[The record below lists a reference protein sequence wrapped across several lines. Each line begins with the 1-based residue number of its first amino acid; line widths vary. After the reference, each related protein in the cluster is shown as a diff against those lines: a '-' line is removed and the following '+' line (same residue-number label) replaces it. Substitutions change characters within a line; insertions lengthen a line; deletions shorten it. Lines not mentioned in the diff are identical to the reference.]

1 MGLMQH
7 QSEYWSKTLKC
18 FFILADTSKHVHV
31 CSKGIISYIPSLEY
45 LKDVIFLISFTA
57 IFFYPSY
64 FGRGDS
70 PVIFF
75 RCDLIHRGYAQPPFS
90 PLSSQYFDRFLSQF
104 NRPALSN
111 APGLLYYT
119 QDKNTKTLLRAQT
132 CYFSSCS
139 RRSASN
145 LRRCNHNRSAME
157 DLGTRLRRKEVR
169 KRGTL
174 RSGNEPDLV
183 LPRFKLYHYWNLLS
197 RLISPQGAQA
207 LYETII
213 LCSFL
218 WEFRVN
224 MMGTGLSSHYCLC
237 KQ

>member
-1 MGLMQH
+1 M
-7 QSEYWSKTLKC
+7 
-18 FFILADTSKHVHV
+18 
-31 CSKGIISYIPSLEY
+31 
-45 LKDVIFLISFTA
+45 IFKETQRWVFGKQFLD
-57 IFFYPSY
+57 FFYPSY
-64 FGRGDS
+64 LGRGDS

-75 RCDLIHRGYAQPPFS
+75 RCDLIHRGYAQPPS
-90 PLSSQYFDRFLSQF
+90 PTFITVFWWFLSQF
-104 NRPALSN
+104 NRKALSY

-132 CYFSSCS
+132 CNFSSCS

-157 DLGTRLRRKEVR
+157 GLGTRLRRKEVR
-169 KRGTL
+169 KRGTF
-174 RSGNEPDLV
+174 RSGNESDLV
-183 LPRFKLYHYWNLLS
+183 FPRFKLYHYWNLLS
-197 RLISPQGAQA
+197 RLISPQGVQA

-213 LCSFL
+213 LYSFP

-224 MMGTGLSSHYCLC
+224 VMGTGFSSHYCLC